1 MFIGHFAAAF
11 AAKKIDSK
19 PSLGV
24 TFMAAQWLDLLWP
37 VLLLTGTEKVEI
49 NADPHATVPLSFTEY
64 PVSHSLLTVVGWS
77 VFFGLGYFI
86 FNKGWKG
93 ALTVAILVLSH
104 WFLDLLVHVPDLPI
118 TPFTEI
124 KVGLGL
130 WNFKYLELLIE
141 IFLFA
146 LGVYLYFQSTKAKNK
161 KGSIGLWALI
171 IFLFIIQLMNAFGP
185 PPPAVQP
192 VAIMGIS
199 QWLFVIWAWWID
211 KNRMLQIHN
220 RNSRPR

>member
-11 AAKKIDSK
+11 AAKKIDNR
-19 PSLGV
+19 PSLGIN
-24 TFMAAQWLDLLWP
+24 FMAAQWLDLLWP

-49 NADPHATVPLSFTEY
+49 NIDPNAPVPLRFAEY
-64 PVSHSLLTVVGWS
+64 PVSHSLLTVLGWS
-77 VFFGLGYFI
+77 VLFGLCYFI
-86 FNKGWKG
+86 FKKNWRG
-93 ALTVAILVLSH
+93 ALTVAALVLSH

-118 TPFTEI
+118 TPFTGI

-141 IFLFA
+141 ILLFA
-146 LGVYLYFQSTKAKNK
+146 LGIYLYFQSTKANNK
-161 KGSIGLWALI
+161 KGNMGLWALV
-171 IFLFIIQLMNAFGP
+171 IFLLLIQLMNAFGP

-211 KNRMLQIHN
+211 SNRSAAN
-220 RNSRPR
+220 PK